1 MAAYS
6 CGCPSFSAA
15 KKQVQVLMIVCSG
28 GKMKGAQ
35 AFGIMASISSINE
48 WRNGESEDAKERAS
62 EKEDV
67 RAGNLKRCKKG

>member
-1 MAAYS
+1 
-6 CGCPSFSAA
+6 
-15 KKQVQVLMIVCSG
+15 MIVCSG